1 MVGTIYHFLFLSFF
15 FFFFTFFF
23 LGDGKEE
30 EGNIWAQSNLWSGLK
45 FKRSEMR
52 NGQTFAICVIEV
64 HFWQYEALENVSL
77 YMQISFP
84 PTRFIYDVR
93 IPKYCKELFLIT
105 VNAFTS
111 DHQIPMPPVPIY
123 NWLAPIT
130 VQHCPHPSVNP
141 ATSHKSPPL
150 NQSPRLRQLPP
161 HRLNQL
167 PQPQQHLSQK
177 PPPLNQVSTTLDAF
191 VEKL

>member
-1 MVGTIYHFLFLSFF
+1 M
-15 FFFFTFFF
+15 
-23 LGDGKEE
+23 
-30 EGNIWAQSNLWSGLK
+30 
-45 FKRSEMR
+45 
-52 NGQTFAICVIEV
+52 IC
-64 HFWQYEALENVSL
+64 
-77 YMQISFP
+77 
-84 PTRFIYDVR
+84 
-93 IPKYCKELFLIT
+93 FLIT
-105 VNAFTS
+105 GNAFTS

-141 ATSHKSPPL
+141 ATSHKSPPPPL

-167 PQPQQHLSQK
+167 PQPQHLSQK
-177 PPPLNQVSTTLDAF
+177 PPPLNQVSTTLDTF